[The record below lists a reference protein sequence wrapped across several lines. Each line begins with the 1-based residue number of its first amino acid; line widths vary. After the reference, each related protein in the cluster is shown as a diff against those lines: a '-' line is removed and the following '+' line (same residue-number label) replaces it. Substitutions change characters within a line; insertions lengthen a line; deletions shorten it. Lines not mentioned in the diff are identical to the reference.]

1 MSRQPVYEY
10 HADRI
15 EIPLEYPKVDKTSII
30 IESGYAFGTGEHYT
44 TKLCLQMIQN
54 IFSDRVISNVLDVG
68 CGSAILSIASVALG
82 AGGAMSIDIEPSVI
96 GEARKN
102 IETNDYSSKIQV
114 QNCDIDHIKGS
125 YDLVIANILTEQILK
140 ISKKLAD
147 RMNVNGQL
155 ILSGIRLKEKDII
168 IDKFTEL
175 NTVFK
180 KSLTDGDWCS
190 LLFSKI

>member
-1 MSRQPVYEY
+1 
-10 HADRI
+10 
-15 EIPLEYPKVDKTSII
+15 
-30 IESGYAFGTGEHYT
+30 
-44 TKLCLQMIQN
+44 MIQN